1 MRFFINWR
9 AYPFSRL
16 FFATRT
22 SAPPVPVSLFS
33 PFLLFRFSSAFRPVS
48 FAPFRRSCKTFCTAV
63 SLRSPA
69 VVFSPLARPLLLSS
83 LVTGF
88 LPQTLSAL
96 LLFCLTDAFP
106 ICSLLMPPFKA
117 LFFLL
122 FALVSLC
129 RFTFSLSFNARFLLH
144 FSQKRTSRLAALAAV
159 PRLFYRP
166 PLQSHTVFI
175 KSCPPCCLLLLLF

>member
-69 VVFSPLARPLLLSS
+69 VVFSPLARPFLLSLS
-83 LVTGF
+83 IAGF
-88 LPQTLSAL
+88 PPQTLSAL

-106 ICSLLMPPFKA
+106 ICSLLIPPFKA
-117 LFFLL
+117 LFFLVCI
-122 FALVSLC
+122 FVS
-129 RFTFSLSFNARFLLH
+129 RAASHYTFPKTNC
-144 FSQKRTSRLAALAAV
+144 RLATLTAAPVCFYPFSFFSHALFFLARLSCFAV
-159 PRLFYRP
+159 S
-166 PLQSHTVFI
+166 Q
-175 KSCPPCCLLLLLF
+175 